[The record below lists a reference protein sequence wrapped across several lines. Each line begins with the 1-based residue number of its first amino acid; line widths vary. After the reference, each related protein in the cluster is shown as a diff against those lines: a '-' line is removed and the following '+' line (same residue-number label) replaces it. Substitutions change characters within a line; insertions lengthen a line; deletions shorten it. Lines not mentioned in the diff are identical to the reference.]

1 MLELTNDIVKE
12 IRNELMVGT
21 KVIMETWKLGDSD
34 MIKDSTWEFE
44 DNAFIYYALDY
55 FKWVALGRKPRA
67 RKVPVEA
74 LIKWLKKKG
83 IEPRGK
89 QTYNSLAFAIQNGI
103 YKSGIK
109 ARNFVDPI
117 VEFSLDTLSEFIA
130 EEFSILICDELVY
143 ELELI
148 NK

>member
-1 MLELTNDIVKE
+1 MLELTNDIVDE
-12 IRNELMVGT
+12 ILIELLAGT
-21 KVIMETWKLGDSD
+21 KVIMDTYKLGDSN
-34 MIKDSTWEFE
+34 MIKDSDWEFE
-44 DNAFIYYALDY
+44 DNAFIFYALDY

-74 LIKWLKKKG
+74 ILKWMKRKG
-83 IEPRGK
+83 IIPKGK

-117 VEFSLDTLSEFIA
+117 VEYSLDTLSEFIA
-130 EEFSILICDELVY
+130 EEFSILIADEIVK